1 MINRRQRLEFAL
13 SILPYNHKLVQF
25 SAAQQ
30 KVEDIIARLRTDES
44 SGPEEESEDEKARR
58 QEIKA
63 DGFAELALQQIEEA
77 DRETLVPKP
86 KPKLS
91 TLATLTLAAEKL
103 MKTTCKQ
110 EEAEFDGFE
119 NDSDLVM
126 DEEEALAN
134 IDRRELMEN
143 NIEAL
148 NEARLKLLQRWERS
162 KRKALDLLT
171 IEIEKVQNLDQV
183 DRPQK
188 SPHFKMFRDG
198 TEDHNTSTPKTIEED
213 ENENDKEN
221 DKENDNEK
229 ANDKENEV
237 VELDDDDEEYVPYTS
252 EKSNKRKRMQK
263 SLVTSTPNVTRTCP
277 NFEFD
282 KDGKSKMIT
291 IGPNGTQISRAC
303 LEGINWTTSGPAIT
317 RKLLCEIFDRNTLA
331 FHTLSGKPSPAFK
344 DCARPSKQPL
354 DPLKVADLVYLMTN
368 SLQMTPREV
377 RTAITTKCADENKML
392 RTRLQKRPRKTV

>member
-13 SILPYNHKLVQF
+13 SILPYDHKMVQF
-25 SAAQQ
+25 SEAQQ

-44 SGPEEESEDEKARR
+44 SGHDEESDDEKARR
-58 QEIKA
+58 QENKA
-63 DGFAELALQQIEEA
+63 NGFAELALQQIEES
-77 DRETLVPKP
+77 DRENQMPKP
-86 KPKLS
+86 QSKQKLS

-103 MKTTCKQ
+103 MKSSCKQ
-110 EEAEFDGFE
+110 EVADFDQFDE
-119 NDSDLVM
+119 DSDMVM

-143 NIEAL
+143 NIQAL

-171 IEIEKVQNLDQV
+171 IEIEKVQNME
-183 DRPQK
+183 RPQK

-198 TEDHNTSTPKTIEED
+198 TEDHNTSTPKTNEE
-213 ENENDKEN
+213 E
-221 DKENDNEK
+221 
-229 ANDKENEV
+229 ENEV
-237 VELDDDDEEYVPYTS
+237 IELDADDEEYVPYTT
-252 EKSNKRKRMQK
+252 EKSNKRKRLQK
-263 SLVTSTPNVTRTCP
+263 SLVTSTPNVKRTCP

-282 KDGKSKMIT
+282 QDGKSKMIT
-291 IGPNGTQISRAC
+291 IGPNGTQISRVC
-303 LEGINWTTSGPAIT
+303 LEAINWSTSGPAIT

-392 RTRLQKRPRKTV
+392 RTRLQKRPRKTM